1 MSEMFAVFSGP
12 LAVPC
17 IVCLIAGIVLLL
29 VELCLP
35 GFGAP
40 GILGILSLFA
50 VVVMQFIGN
59 SLAGALAF
67 TLCMLI
73 LVLLL
78 LIFFLRSFKKG
89 FLSKS
94 PLVNRSSIR
103 DISDKATDIPEPSVA
118 RGSRGTALTA
128 LRPAG
133 IVEIDGNRI
142 NAETDGTF
150 LPAGT
155 VVEVT
160 GTKGLSIFVRGVQQ

>member
-17 IVCLIAGIVLLL
+17 IVCLVAGIVLLL
-29 VELCLP
+29 VELCIP

-50 VVVMQFIGN
+50 VVVMQFMGN
-59 SLAGALAF
+59 SLAGALSF
-67 TLCMLI
+67 TLCMLVLI
-73 LVLLL
+73 LLL
-78 LIFFLRSFKKG
+78 LLLFLRSFKKG
-89 FLSKS
+89 LLSKS
-94 PLVNRSSIR
+94 PLINRSSIR
-103 DISDKATDIPEPSVA
+103 ESSEKGADEPKPVVS

-160 GTKGLSIFVRGVQQ
+160 GTEGLSIFVRAVQS

>member
-12 LAVPC
+12 LAIPC
-17 IVCLIAGIVLLL
+17 TICLITGIVMFL

-35 GFGAP
+35 GFGVP
-40 GILGILSLFA
+40 GTIGILSLLA

-59 SLAGALAF
+59 SITGALSF
-67 TLCMLI
+67 TLCMLF

-78 LIFFLRSFKKG
+78 LLLFLRSFKKG
-89 FLSKS
+89 LLSKS
-94 PLVNRSSIR
+94 NLINRSAIR
-103 DISDKATDIPEPSVA
+103 QSSENETEDPKPVLA
-118 RGSRGTALTA
+118 RGARGTTLTP

-133 IVEIDGNRI
+133 IVEIEGNRI

-155 VVEVT
+155 DIEVT
-160 GTKGLSIFVRGVQQ
+160 GTEGLSILVRAVRP

>member
-1 MSEMFAVFSGP
+1 M
-12 LAVPC
+12 
-17 IVCLIAGIVLLL
+17 
-29 VELCLP
+29 ELCLP

-67 TLCMLI
+67 TLCMLVVV
-73 LVLLL
+73 LVLLIL
-78 LIFFLRSFKKG
+78 FLRSFKKG
-89 FLSKS
+89 VLSKS

-103 DISDKATDIPEPSVA
+103 SSGKSSKDPKPVVT
-118 RGSRGTALTA
+118 RGARGTALTA

-133 IVEIDGNRI
+133 IVDIDGNRI

-155 VVEVT
+155 AVEVYRT
-160 GTKGLSIFVRGVQQ
+160 EGLSIFVRSVEQ

>member
-12 LAVPC
+12 LAIPC

-67 TLCMLI
+67 TLCMLVVV
-73 LVLLL
+73 LVLLIL
-78 LIFFLRSFKKG
+78 FLRSFKKG
-89 FLSKS
+89 VLSKS

-103 DISDKATDIPEPSVA
+103 ASYNKSFKDPKPVVT
-118 RGSRGTALTA
+118 RGARGTALTA

-155 VVEVT
+155 AVEVY
-160 GTKGLSIFVRGVQQ
+160 GTEGLSIFVRSVKQ

>member
-17 IVCLIAGIVLLL
+17 IICLITGIVLLL

-59 SLAGALAF
+59 SLTGALAF

-73 LVLLL
+73 LVLIL
-78 LIFFLRSFKKG
+78 LILFLHSFKKG
-89 FLSKS
+89 LLSKS
-94 PLVNRSSIR
+94 PLVNRSAVKKSSGKS
-103 DISDKATDIPEPSVA
+103 SDEPKPVIA

-155 VVEVT
+155 IVEVT
-160 GTKGLSIFVRGVQQ
+160 GTEGLSIFVRSVPE

>member
-67 TLCMLI
+67 TLCMLVVV
-73 LVLLL
+73 LVLLIL
-78 LIFFLRSFKKG
+78 FLRSFKKG
-89 FLSKS
+89 VLSKS

-103 DISDKATDIPEPSVA
+103 SSGKSSKDPKPVVT
-118 RGSRGTALTA
+118 RGARGTALTA

-133 IVEIDGNRI
+133 IVDIDGNRI

-155 VVEVT
+155 AVEVYRT
-160 GTKGLSIFVRGVQQ
+160 EGLSIFVRSVEQ

>member
-17 IVCLIAGIVLLL
+17 IVCLVAGIVLLL
-29 VELCLP
+29 VELCIP

-50 VVVMQFIGN
+50 VVVMQFMGN
-59 SLAGALAF
+59 SLAGALSF
-67 TLCMLI
+67 TLCMLVLI
-73 LVLLL
+73 LLL
-78 LIFFLRSFKKG
+78 LLLFLRSFKKG
-89 FLSKS
+89 LLSKS
-94 PLVNRSSIR
+94 PLINRSSIR
-103 DISDKATDIPEPSVA
+103 ESSGKSADEPKPVVS

-160 GTKGLSIFVRGVQQ
+160 GTEGLSIFVRAVQS

>member
-1 MSEMFAVFSGP
+1 MSEMFAVFSSP

-17 IVCLIAGIVLLL
+17 IICLIAGVVLLL
-29 VELCLP
+29 VELCIP

-40 GILGILSLFA
+40 GILGILCLFA
-50 VVVMQFIGN
+50 VVVMQFMEN
-59 SLAGALAF
+59 SVAGALAF
-67 TLCMLI
+67 TLCLLLLI
-73 LVLLL
+73 LVLLVL
-78 LIFFLRSFKKG
+78 FLRSFKKG
-89 FLSKS
+89 LLSKS
-94 PLVNRSSIR
+94 PLVNRSSVR
-103 DISDKATDIPEPSVA
+103 KSSGKGEKDPEPVIA

-160 GTKGLSIFVRGVQQ
+160 GTEGLSIFVRAVQQ